1 MLSRRRFLTLTALTA
16 ALGGGYTLFEARNVE
31 VTRLDLRLGLGLRA
45 VHLTD
50 THFST
55 SIFSPGKVVAAVAGL
70 NPELIFH
77 TGDVVTYRR
86 GLEEAARFLE
96 ALRDVAPVYLVPG
109 NHDHWSGV
117 GTAGLKKVLETR
129 GIAVLAN
136 SASNYGDLAIAGV
149 DDPYTGR
156 ANLERALRGA
166 GDAEVRLLL
175 AHSPQIIGEASQK
188 VELVLAGHTH
198 GGQVRIPGA
207 GALWLP
213 LPREYWRFDYG
224 LFRVDRAKMFVSRG
238 LGTGYLPVRLNCPP
252 EIVLL
257 SL

>member
-1 MLSRRRFLTLTALTA
+1 MLSRRRFLKLAGFA
-16 ALGGGYTLFEARNVE
+16 ALLGAGYPVLEARAVR
-31 VTRLDLRLGLGLRA
+31 VTRVDIDLGLGIKA
-45 VHLTD
+45 VHITD

-55 SIFSPGKVVAAVAGL
+55 SVFDPEEVVAAIEGL
-70 NPELIFH
+70 RPGIIFH
-77 TGDVVTYRR
+77 TGDLLTFRR
-86 GLEEAARFLE
+86 GLEEAREFIS
-96 ALRDVAPVYLVPG
+96 ALSEIAPVYLVPG

-117 GTAGLKKVLETR
+117 GGKGLKKELGSGARVLLNE
-129 GIAVLAN
+129 AVRI
-136 SASNYGDLAIAGV
+136 GDVVIAGV

-156 ANLERALRGA
+156 ANLERALSGA
-166 GDAEVRLLL
+166 EGEVRLLL
-175 AHSPQIIGEASQK
+175 AHSPQIIGEAAQR

-198 GGQVRIPGA
+198 GGQVRLPGV

-224 LFRVDRAKMFVSRG
+224 LFSVGGARMFVSRG
-238 LGTGYLPVRLNCPP
+238 VGTGYLPVRLNCPP

>member
-1 MLSRRRFLTLTALTA
+1 MLSRRRFLALAASAA
-16 ALGGGYTLFEARNVE
+16 ALGGGYTLFEARRVG
-31 VTRLDLRLGLGLRA
+31 VTRLDLKLGLGLRA

-55 SIFSPGKVVAAVAGL
+55 SVFSPAEVAAAITEL
-70 NPELIFH
+70 DPELIFH
-77 TGDVVTYRR
+77 TGDLLTYRR
-86 GLEEAARFLE
+86 GLGEAVRFLE
-96 ALRDVAPVYLVPG
+96 ALRDTAPVYLVPG

-117 GTAGLKKVLETR
+117 GAAGLKEALGSR
-129 GIAVLAN
+129 GIVVLAN
-136 SASNYGDLAIAGV
+136 SATGYGDLAIAGV

-156 ANLERALRGA
+156 ANLERALSGA
-166 GDAEVRLLL
+166 EGEVRLLL
-175 AHSPQIIGEASQK
+175 AHSPQIIGEAAQR

-198 GGQVRIPGA
+198 GGQVRLHGA

-213 LPREYWRFDYG
+213 MPREYRRFDYG
-224 LFRVDRAKMFVSRG
+224 LFSVGRARMFVSRG
-238 LGTGYLPVRLNCPP
+238 VGTGYLPVRLNCPP